1 MIRDKLKDNPLLSF
15 QGAIDLIFPCKM
27 SPCMFV
33 LTSICFWLI
42 LPFILASV
50 DDSVPAG
57 QTTLSGQYII
67 FIFAVESS
75 AKHHKPLCPIQL
87 YLTKFFSNLR
97 PVLRFPPSMKLAP
110 TKLPDKMNCSGFDG
124 ADKNVY
130 VRQNA
135 GLLSLI
141 NNWLYALKAFANWY
155 S

>member
-1 MIRDKLKDNPLLSF
+1 MIRDKLKDIPLLSF
-15 QGAIDLIFPCKM
+15 QGAIDFIFTCKM

-33 LTSICFWLI
+33 LTSICFWQI

-75 AKHHKPLCPIQL
+75 AKHHKPLFDKVFQWLAASTP
-87 YLTKFFSNLR
+87 FSSINETG
-97 PVLRFPPSMKLAP
+97 PNEI
-110 TKLPDKMNCSGFDG
+110 TDKMNCSGFDG
-124 ADKNVY
+124 ADKNFY

-135 GLLSLI
+135 GLLSLN
-141 NNWLYALKAFANWY
+141 NNWLYALLLWY
-155 S
+155 PFTSDE

>member
-1 MIRDKLKDNPLLSF
+1 MTRDKLKDNPLLSF
-15 QGAIDLIFPCKM
+15 QGAIDFIFPCKM

-33 LTSICFWLI
+33 LTSICFWQI

-50 DDSVPAG
+50 DDSVLAG

-67 FIFAVESS
+67 FIYAVESS
-75 AKHHKPLCPIQL
+75 AKHHNPLCPIQL
-87 YLTKFFSNLR
+87 YLKKFFSDLR

-135 GLLSLI
+135 DC
-141 NNWLYALKAFANWY
+141 YH
-155 S
+155 

>member
-1 MIRDKLKDNPLLSF
+1 MTHDKLKDNHLLSF
-15 QGAIDLIFPCKM
+15 QGVIDLILPCRM

-33 LTSICFWLI
+33 FASICFWQI

-67 FIFAVESS
+67 FIYAVESG
-75 AKHHKPLCPIQL
+75 AKHHKPLCRIQH
-87 YLTKFFSNLR
+87 YLTKFFSDLR

-124 ADKNVY
+124 ADKKVY

-135 GLLSLI
+135 GLLSL
-141 NNWLYALKAFANWY
+141 NNN
-155 S
+155 